1 MTLPVGL
8 LAATAVHLALF
19 PYRARDELVKGL
31 GASLDW
37 LHHLLF
43 AIEAADEHPSL
54 PPKFDTMARTAAGH
68 VAAARSLL
76 PATHYELSLGGHWP
90 YQRFERIIDKM
101 ADVVAIVVGHQPADP
116 ILAEHVRCR
125 RGSLA
130 CHRSR
135 ARLLASLC
143 NDLLVVSHTLS
154 ARLFLPRH
162 DSVSS
167 SVLRHHLLDLLA
179 QAQQQQQQQQQ
190 QPQQHHH
197 REHQPQDAQHHGSY
211 DHVGRL
217 ADLVGEMSLLRR
229 EVDELTAET
238 QCPKNGLLP
247 HLSFAMR
254 KSRPPTPTTP
264 GSSAGLSVADFAL
277 AECELELPRRD
288 EIV

>member
-8 LAATAVHLALF
+8 LVATVVHLALF
-19 PYRARDELVKGL
+19 PYHARDELVKGL

-54 PPKFDTMARTAAGH
+54 PPKFDAMARTAAAH

-76 PATHYELSLGGHWP
+76 PATHYEVSLGGHWP
-90 YQRFERIIDKM
+90 YQRFERIVDKM
-101 ADVVAIVVGHQPADP
+101 ADVIAIVVGHRPADP
-116 ILAEHVRCR
+116 ILAVHLR
-125 RGSLA
+125 RRRERA

-167 SVLRHHLLDLLA
+167 SVLHHHLLDLLA
-179 QAQQQQQQQQQ
+179 QAQAQQARAQQQ
-190 QPQQHHH
+190 QPP
-197 REHQPQDAQHHGSY
+197 QPPHHGSY

-254 KSRPPTPTTP
+254 KSRPATPATP
-264 GSSAGLSVADFAL
+264 ASSAGVSVVDFAL
-277 AECELELPRRD
+277 AESEPVLPRRD
-288 EIV
+288 DIV